1 VRHPARLRSVVKIG
15 VPARRCDKASSRRA
29 DNTKDAVRN
38 ALLVSGTRPEIVKL
52 APLYHALR
60 GAADFNVQWLH
71 TGQHDEMA
79 QQILSCFD
87 IVPDISLTR
96 RGTSLGDFSVGCR
109 EQLEPV
115 MRQQT
120 WSVVMVQGDTE
131 SAFQGALAG
140 FYNQV
145 PVAHV
150 EAGLRTYN
158 LEHPFPEE
166 ALRQMITRIARFHFA
181 PTARARNALLAEGVA
196 DRLIHLTGNTVVDAQ
211 LWTRQY
217 KGIRRQTS
225 GRGHLLV
232 TVHRRENWG
241 EPLEQICGAVADIAD
256 AHPDAVV
263 VFPVHPNPI
272 VRERVH
278 ARLGTRAN
286 INLVAPLDYLEMQQA
301 LADAWLVLTD
311 SGGLQEEAPTF
322 NVPLLVLR
330 DETERPEAVE
340 AGCAKLVGT
349 SRTEIVAQAEQLFRD
364 EDAYRQ
370 MQQHVNPFGDGAASQ
385 RIVTILKR
393 RLSTTTGTSI
403 AAA

>member
-1 VRHPARLRSVVKIG
+1 MIPCV
-15 VPARRCDKASSRRA
+15 A
-29 DNTKDAVRN
+29 DTQGNTEAGAIVQN
-38 ALLVSGTRPEIVKL
+38 VLLVSGTRPEIVKL
-52 APLYHALR
+52 APLYHTLR
-60 GAADFNVQWLH
+60 GADDIGVQWLH

-79 QQILSCFD
+79 RQILSCFD

-109 EQLEPV
+109 EQLEPI
-115 MRQQT
+115 MRQCP
-120 WSVVMVQGDTE
+120 WSVVVVQGDTE

-140 FYNQV
+140 FYNQI

-158 LEHPFPEE
+158 LEQPFPEE
-166 ALRQMITRIARFHFA
+166 ALRQMITRISRFHFA
-181 PTARARNALLAEGVA
+181 PTDRARQALLAEGVP

-211 LWTRQY
+211 LWTCEH
-217 KGIRRQTS
+217 KSIRRRS
-225 GRGHLLV
+225 AGRGHVLV

-241 EPLEQICGAVADIAD
+241 EPLEQICGAVAHIAD
-256 AHPDAVV
+256 THPDINV

-272 VRERVH
+272 VRDEVH
-278 ARLGTRAN
+278 RRLSTRTN
-286 INLVAPLDYLEMQQA
+286 VKLVVPFDYLEIQQA

-322 NVPLLVLR
+322 SVPLLVLR
-330 DETERPEAVE
+330 QETERPEAVE
-340 AGCAKLVGT
+340 AGCARLVGT
-349 SRTEIVAQAEQLFRD
+349 NRAEIVAHVEQLIRD

-370 MQQHVNPFGDGAASQ
+370 MQRQGNPFGDGAASQ

-393 RLSTTTGTSI
+393 RLSTMKRTSV

>member
-1 VRHPARLRSVVKIG
+1 VIPPV
-15 VPARRCDKASSRRA
+15 A
-29 DNTKDAVRN
+29 DTQAKTEAGAIVQNV
-38 ALLVSGTRPEIVKL
+38 LLVSGTRPEIVKL
-52 APLYHALR
+52 APLYHTLR
-60 GAADFNVQWLH
+60 GADDIGVRWLH

-79 QQILSCFD
+79 RQILSCFD

-115 MRQQT
+115 MRQRP
-120 WSVVMVQGDTE
+120 WSVVVVQGDTE

-140 FYNQV
+140 FYNQI

-158 LEHPFPEE
+158 LEQPFPEE
-166 ALRQMITRIARFHFA
+166 ALRQMITRISRFHFA
-181 PTARARNALLAEGVA
+181 PTDRARQALLAEGVP

-211 LWTRQY
+211 LWTREH
-217 KGIRRQTS
+217 KSIRRRTA
-225 GRGHLLV
+225 GRGHVLV

-241 EPLEQICGAVADIAD
+241 EPLEQICGAVAHIAD
-256 AHPDAVV
+256 THPDINV

-272 VRERVH
+272 VRDEVH
-278 ARLGTRAN
+278 RRLSTRAN
-286 INLVAPLDYLEMQQA
+286 VKLVVPFDYLEIQQA

-322 NVPLLVLR
+322 SVPLLVLR
-330 DETERPEAVE
+330 QETERPEAVE
-340 AGCAKLVGT
+340 AGCARLVGT
-349 SRTEIVAQAEQLFRD
+349 DRAEIVAHVEQLIRD

-370 MQQHVNPFGDGAASQ
+370 MQRQGNPFGDGAASQ

-393 RLSTTTGTSI
+393 RLSTMKRTSV

>member
-1 VRHPARLRSVVKIG
+1 M
-15 VPARRCDKASSRRA
+15 
-29 DNTKDAVRN
+29 VRN
-38 ALLVSGTRPEIVKL
+38 VLLVSGTRPEIVKL

-60 GAADFNVQWLH
+60 GADDIGVQWLH

-79 QQILSCFD
+79 RQILSCFD

-115 MRQQT
+115 MRQQP
-120 WSVVMVQGDTE
+120 WSVVIVQGDTE

-158 LEHPFPEE
+158 LEQPFPEE

-181 PTARARNALLAEGVA
+181 PTPRARQALLAEGVP
-196 DRLIHLTGNTVVDAQ
+196 DRSIHMTGNTVVDAQ
-211 LWTRQY
+211 LWTREH
-217 KGIRRQTS
+217 KDICRRIA
-225 GRGHLLV
+225 GRGHVLV

-241 EPLEQICGAVADIAD
+241 EPLEQICGAVTDIAD
-256 AHPDAVV
+256 AHRDLDVL
-263 VFPVHPNPI
+263 FPVHPNPI
-272 VRERVH
+272 VREQVH
-278 ARLGTRAN
+278 TRLGTRAN
-286 INLVAPLDYLEMQQA
+286 IKLVAPLDYLEMQQA

-322 NVPLLVLR
+322 SVPLLVLR
-330 DETERPEAVE
+330 EETERPEAVE
-340 AGCAKLVGT
+340 AGCARLVGT
-349 SRTEIVAQAEQLFRD
+349 NRSAVVDHVEQLFRD
-364 EDAYRQ
+364 EEAYRD
-370 MQQHVNPFGDGAASQ
+370 MQRQGNPFGDGTASQ
-385 RIVTILKR
+385 RILTILKR
-393 RLSTTTGTSI
+393 RLITMKRASV

>member
-1 VRHPARLRSVVKIG
+1 M
-15 VPARRCDKASSRRA
+15 
-29 DNTKDAVRN
+29 VRN
-38 ALLVSGTRPEIVKL
+38 VLLVSGTRPEIVKL
-52 APLYHALR
+52 ASLYHALR
-60 GAADFNVQWLH
+60 GADDIGVQWLH

-79 QQILSCFD
+79 RQILSCFD

-115 MRQQT
+115 MRQQP
-120 WSVVMVQGDTE
+120 WSVVIVQGDTE

-158 LEHPFPEE
+158 LEQPFPEE

-181 PTARARNALLAEGVA
+181 PTPRARQALLAEGVP
-196 DRLIHLTGNTVVDAQ
+196 DRSIHMTGNTVVDAQ
-211 LWTRQY
+211 LWTRVH
-217 KGIRRQTS
+217 KDICRRIA
-225 GRGHLLV
+225 GRGHVLV

-241 EPLEQICGAVADIAD
+241 EPLEQICGAVTDIAD
-256 AHPDAVV
+256 AHRDLDVL
-263 VFPVHPNPI
+263 FPVHPNPI
-272 VRERVH
+272 VREQVH
-278 ARLGTRAN
+278 TRLGTRPN
-286 INLVAPLDYLEMQQA
+286 IRLVAPLDYLEMQQA

-322 NVPLLVLR
+322 SVPLLVLR
-330 DETERPEAVE
+330 EETERPEAVE
-340 AGCAKLVGT
+340 AGCARLVGT
-349 SRTEIVAQAEQLFRD
+349 ERAAIVAHVEQLIGD
-364 EDAYRQ
+364 EDSYRH
-370 MQQHVNPFGDGAASQ
+370 MQRPGNPFGDGSASQ

-393 RLSTTTGTSI
+393 RLITTKRASV

>member
-1 VRHPARLRSVVKIG
+1 M
-15 VPARRCDKASSRRA
+15 
-29 DNTKDAVRN
+29 VRN
-38 ALLVSGTRPEIVKL
+38 VLLVSGTRPEIVKL

-60 GAADFNVQWLH
+60 GADDLAVQWLH

-79 QQILSCFD
+79 WQILACFD

-109 EQLEPV
+109 AQLEPV
-115 MRQQT
+115 MRQQP
-120 WSVVMVQGDTE
+120 WSVVIVQGDTE

-181 PTARARNALLAEGVA
+181 PTARARQALVNEGVP
-196 DRLIHLTGNTVVDAQ
+196 DRSIHMTGNTVVDAQ
-211 LWTRQY
+211 LWTREH
-217 KGIRRQTS
+217 KGIRRRTA
-225 GRGHLLV
+225 GRGHVLV

-241 EPLEQICGAVADIAD
+241 GPLEQICGAVADIVD
-256 AHPDAVV
+256 THRDIEVL
-263 VFPVHPNPI
+263 FPVHPNPI
-272 VRERVH
+272 VREQVH
-278 ARLGTRAN
+278 ARLGTRTN
-286 INLVAPLDYLEMQQA
+286 IKLVLPLDYLEMQQA

-322 NVPLLVLR
+322 SVPLLVLR

-340 AGCAKLVGT
+340 AGCAVLVGT
-349 SRTEIVAQAEQLFRD
+349 DRTAIVARVDALCRD
-364 EDAYRQ
+364 ENVYRQ
-370 MQQHVNPFGDGAASQ
+370 MQRQGNPFGDGAASQ

-393 RLSTTTGTSI
+393 RLSANKRTGAE
-403 AAA
+403 AARRLMGWVYGFPSDLHGL

>member
-1 VRHPARLRSVVKIG
+1 M
-15 VPARRCDKASSRRA
+15 
-29 DNTKDAVRN
+29 VRN
-38 ALLVSGTRPEIVKL
+38 VLLVSGTRPEIVKL

-60 GAADFNVQWLH
+60 GADDLAVQWLH

-79 QQILSCFD
+79 WQILACFD

-96 RGTSLGDFSVGCR
+96 RGASLGDFSVGCR

-115 MRQQT
+115 MRQQP
-120 WSVVMVQGDTE
+120 WSVVIVQGDTE

-181 PTARARNALLAEGVA
+181 PTARARQALLNEGVP
-196 DRLIHLTGNTVVDAQ
+196 DRSIHMTGNTVVDAQ
-211 LWTRQY
+211 LWTREH
-217 KGIRRQTS
+217 KGIRRRTA
-225 GRGHLLV
+225 GRGHVLV

-241 EPLEQICGAVADIAD
+241 GPLEQICGAVADIVD
-256 AHPDAVV
+256 THRDIEVL
-263 VFPVHPNPI
+263 FPVHPNPI
-272 VRERVH
+272 VREQVH

-286 INLVAPLDYLEMQQA
+286 IKLVLPLDYLEMQQA

-322 NVPLLVLR
+322 SVPLLVLR

-340 AGCAKLVGT
+340 AGCAALVGT
-349 SRTEIVAQAEQLFRD
+349 DRTAIVARVDALCRD
-364 EDAYRQ
+364 ENVYRQ
-370 MQQHVNPFGDGAASQ
+370 MQRQGNPFGDGAASQ

-393 RLSTTTGTSI
+393 RLSTNKRT
-403 AAA
+403 AAEAA